1 MASAIVKWQLK
12 KASARL
18 RTVRDELR
26 VIDEQRMYVVDD
38 ADDLELRAVV
48 SDSPMARSEA
58 HEAGGHAA
66 AYDKARAHIVDEIG
80 RLEAK
85 QDQLLD
91 RLSAR

>member
-1 MASAIVKWQLK
+1 MASAVVKWQLK
-12 KASARL
+12 KNSERL
-18 RTVRDELR
+18 RTLREELR

-38 ADDLELRAVV
+38 ADDMELRAVV

-66 AYDKARAHIVDEIG
+66 AYGKARGHIVDEIAQ
-80 RLEAK
+80 REAK

>member
-1 MASAIVKWQLK
+1 MASAVVKWQLK
-12 KASARL
+12 KNSARL
-18 RTVRDELR
+18 RTLREELR

-38 ADDLELRAVV
+38 ADDMELRAVV

-66 AYDKARAHIVDEIG
+66 AYGKARAHIVDEIAQ
-80 RLEAK
+80 REAK

>member
-1 MASAIVKWQLK
+1 MASGVVKWQLK
-12 KASARL
+12 RTSARV
-18 RTVRDELR
+18 RTLRDELR

-38 ADDLELRAVV
+38 ADDLQLRAVV
-48 SDSPMARSEA
+48 SDTPSTRAEA

-66 AYDKARAHIVDEIG
+66 AYSKARAHVVDEIA
-80 RLEAK
+80 RLEAR

>member
-1 MASAIVKWQLK
+1 MASALVKWQLK
-12 KASARL
+12 KTSRRL
-18 RTVRDELR
+18 RTLHDELA

-58 HEAGGHAA
+58 HAAGGHAA
-66 AYDKARAHIVDEIG
+66 AYGRARAHIVDEIA
-80 RLEAK
+80 RLDAR
-85 QDQLLD
+85 QDDLLD

>member
-1 MASAIVKWQLK
+1 MASALVKWQLK
-12 KASARL
+12 KTSARVRTL
-18 RTVRDELR
+18 RHELA

-58 HEAGGHAA
+58 HAAGGHAA
-66 AYDKARAHIVDEIG
+66 AYGKARAHIVDEIA
-80 RLEAK
+80 RLEAR
-85 QDQLLD
+85 QDELLA

>member
-1 MASAIVKWQLK
+1 MASAVVKWQLK

-18 RTVRDELR
+18 RTLRDELR
-26 VIDEQRMYVVDD
+26 VIDEQRMHVVDD

-48 SDSPMARSEA
+48 SDSPMARSDA

-66 AYDKARAHIVDEIG
+66 AYGKARAHIVDEIG

>member
-1 MASAIVKWQLK
+1 MTSAVVKWQLRRT
-12 KASARL
+12 SARL
-18 RTVRDELR
+18 RTLRDELL
-26 VIDEQRMYVVDD
+26 VIDEQRMYIVDD

-66 AYDKARAHIVDEIG
+66 AYGKARAHIVTEIAA
-80 RLEAK
+80 LEAK
-85 QDQLLD
+85 QDELLD

>member
-1 MASAIVKWQLK
+1 MASAMVKWQLRK
-12 KASARL
+12 TSARL
-18 RTVRDELR
+18 RTLREELA

-58 HEAGGHAA
+58 NAAGGHAA
-66 AYDKARAHIVDEIG
+66 AYGKARAHIVDEIA
-80 RLEAK
+80 RLAVR
-85 QDQLLD
+85 QDELLD

>member
-1 MASAIVKWQLK
+1 MASAVVKWQLK
-12 KASARL
+12 RTSARL
-18 RTVRDELR
+18 RTLRDELR

-38 ADDLELRAVV
+38 ADDLQLRAVV

-66 AYDKARAHIVDEIG
+66 AYGKARAHVVNEIAQ
-80 RLEAK
+80 LEAK

>member
-1 MASAIVKWQLK
+1 MASAVVKWQLK
-12 KASARL
+12 KTGARL
-18 RTVRDELR
+18 RTLREELA

-58 HEAGGHAA
+58 HAAGGHAA
-66 AYDKARAHIVDEIG
+66 AYGKARAHIVDEMA